1 MAYHIEHYES
11 KEEWI
16 KAHKDRIS
24 GTTASAILGYNPYK
38 SNVQAFKE
46 IMKPNTDDKPSE
58 VMQYGIDVEPIL
70 RDLFAVDYKKTY
82 EVYDPPKKG
91 YDLVVNDEYPFIIAT
106 LDGLL
111 IEKETRRN
119 GIYEGKTA
127 TVRNFNQREN
137 WKEFI
142 PQNYYTQ
149 CLHQLLATGYDYN
162 VLNALINYK
171 MKNEDKTPREWQEIK
186 QYLITRENAKTQL
199 DFLLSKEIEFYE
211 KYIKTGI
218 EPKLITQ
225 EERNDE

>member
-1 MAYHIEHYES
+1 MSFHIEHYEK
-11 KEEWI
+11 KEDWI

-24 GTTASAILGYNPYK
+24 GTYASAILGFNPYK

-46 IMKPNTDDKPSE
+46 IMKPNTDDKPSD

-70 RDLFAVDYKKTY
+70 RNLFAVDFKKTY
-82 EVYDPPKKG
+82 DVINPPSSG
-91 YDLVVNDEYPFIIAT
+91 YDLVVNDQYPFIVAT
-106 LDGLL
+106 LDGTLFN
-111 IEKETRRN
+111 KETQVM

-137 WKEFI
+137 WRDFI

-149 CLHQLLATGYDYN
+149 CLHQLLATGYDFN

-171 MKNEDKTPREWQEIK
+171 MRNEDKTPREWQEIK
-186 QYLITRENAKTQL
+186 QYLITREKVQKQL

-218 EPKLITQ
+218 EPKPITQ